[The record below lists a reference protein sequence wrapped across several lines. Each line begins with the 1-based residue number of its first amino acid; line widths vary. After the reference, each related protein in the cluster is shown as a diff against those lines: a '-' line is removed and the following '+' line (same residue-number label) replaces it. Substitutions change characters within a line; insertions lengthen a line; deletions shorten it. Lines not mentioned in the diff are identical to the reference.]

1 MAWGPR
7 GTADN
12 VILAGWDASE
22 LEKFQLS
29 DNVPFSQVV
38 ALANAALGGL
48 EQELFNDP
56 FWGGLV
62 SFTDQPSTEYR
73 VGVSNAMTQATE
85 YGFPDDQR
93 AETTGHMLP
102 LQRWDYSLGWS
113 KWFLEDARMEQI
125 DADIAT
131 AIQAVRDRWRLQI
144 LGRLLKRGDDSGAL
158 LGLGTAG
165 YSPGFATTA
174 GSTNVDFTPPAY
186 GGTTFSSTHEHYVPI
201 AGGAFTAAVFTDAK
215 DELAEHGH
223 TPPFDFLIG
232 PSDKSTVTALTGFV
246 GVRSG
251 LISYGSTADL
261 AAETNR
267 MPATG
272 VTLLGVMADDFRVWE
287 VRGMPQYYGI
297 GYKSYGVRSQRN
309 PLAVRVP
316 KGQTS
321 PRIIMEPSS
330 AVGSPA
336 SPLQNMMVKTR
347 FGVGVRD
354 RTAGTPRYVNNSTWA
369 DGTAT

>member
-12 VILAGWDASE
+12 VILVGWDASE
-22 LEKFQLS
+22 LEKFRLS
-29 DNVPFSQVV
+29 DNTPFSQVV

-48 EQELFNDP
+48 EAELFNDP

-62 SFTDQPSTEYR
+62 SFTDQPQLEYR
-73 VGVSNAMTQATE
+73 VGVSNAMTEATE

-93 AETTGHMLP
+93 GETTGHMLP
-102 LQRWDYSLGWS
+102 LRRWDYALGWS
-113 KWFLEDARMEQI
+113 KWFLEDARQEQI
-125 DADIAT
+125 DADIAA
-131 AIQAVRDRWRLQI
+131 AIQAVRDRWRIQI
-144 LGRLLKRGDDSGAL
+144 LTRLLKRGDDSGAL
-158 LGLGTAG
+158 LGLGSAG

-174 GSTNVDFTPPAY
+174 AQTNVDFTPPSF
-186 GGTTFSSTHEHYVPI
+186 GGTSFSSTHEHYVPI

-223 TPPFDFLIG
+223 VPPFDFLIG
-232 PSDKSTVTALTGFV
+232 PSDRATVMALTGFV

-251 LISYGSTADL
+251 LIAYGSTADL

-287 VRGMPQYYGI
+287 VRGMPQYYGV
-297 GYKSYGVRSQRN
+297 GYKSYGPRSQRN

-316 KGQTS
+316 KGFTA

-330 AVGSPA
+330 AVGSPT
-336 SPLQNMMVKTR
+336 SPLQNMMVKAR

-354 RTAGTPRYVNNSTWA
+354 RTAATPRYVNNSTWA
-369 DGTAT
+369 DGTPT